1 MLHLVVY
8 DIASAK
14 RLRKVARAC
23 EDYGVRVEKSVFECE
38 LTDAQ
43 FAEFWGQIVSVVN
56 EDVDS
61 VIDYPIGLLD
71 RGKIRTIG
79 GMVHNEVQETYVF

>member
-1 MLHLVVY
+1 MLHLVAY

-14 RLRKVARAC
+14 RLRKVARVC

-43 FAEFWGQIVSVVN
+43 FAEFWERIESVVN
-56 EDVDS
+56 EDADS

-71 RGKIRTIG
+71 QGKIRAIG
-79 GMVHNEVQETYVF
+79 GVVRIEPQETYVL